1 MAITGNLSRQQIA
14 LECFL
19 WLLMAFCI
27 LHNFYIYRK
36 STLCILMPLFY
47 DQCVLRLSMFLNYD
61 EVQCTVCVSM
71 FSTKIRQFM
80 LLTMLRLST
89 N

>member
-1 MAITGNLSRQQIA
+1 MAITGNLSWQRIA

-27 LHNFYIYRK
+27 LHTFYIQWATENLRYVY
-36 STLCILMPLFY
+36 P
-47 DQCVLRLSMFLNYD
+47 DACVLRLSMFLTNE
-61 EVQCTVCVSM
+61 EVQYTVCVSM